1 MDENKKK
8 ELGSDV
14 NRRKFVLVT
23 NTDAKIED
31 YGWTKDYV
39 EGLLYIEANEPGN
52 ECMSD
57 ADTLNNLG
65 IIFCDG
71 VGAEVDMQRAIK
83 YYSKAAEL
91 GDDLAKSNLADIY
104 RKGTNG
110 MPKDYVKA
118 YELYKSCHIPY
129 AFYRVG
135 EALEFGR
142 GVEKDLEQAKQYYR
156 VAYREGHPLARRK
169 LQTLN
174 FLE

>member
-1 MDENKKK
+1 MEDKNNK
-8 ELGSDV
+8 ELGADV

-23 NTDAKIED
+23 NPNAKIDD
-31 YGWTKDYV
+31 YGWTEDFV
-39 EGLLYIEANEPGN
+39 EEMLRIEAKEPN
-52 ECMSD
+52 HEWMSD
-57 ADTLNNLG
+57 PEILNNLG

-83 YYSKAAEL
+83 YYSKAADL

-110 MPKDYVKA
+110 VPRDYTKA

-129 AFYRVG
+129 AYYRVG

-142 GVEKDLEQAKQYYR
+142 GVEKNVEKAKQYYR

>member
-1 MDENKKK
+1 MVENNKK

-14 NRRKFVLVT
+14 NRCKFVLVT

-31 YGWTKDYV
+31 YGWTEDYV
-39 EGLLYIEANEPGN
+39 ENLLYIEANEPDN

-57 ADTLNNLG
+57 ADTLNSLG
-65 IIFCDG
+65 IIYCDG

-91 GDDLAKSNLADIY
+91 GNDLAKSNLADIY

-110 MPKDYVKA
+110 VPRDYVKA
-118 YELYKSCHIPY
+118 YELYKSCRIPY

>member
-31 YGWTKDYV
+31 YGWTEDYV
-39 EGLLYIEANEPGN
+39 EDLLNIEANEPDN
-52 ECMSD
+52 EYMSD
-57 ADTLNNLG
+57 AETLNNLG
-65 IIFCDG
+65 IIFSDG

-83 YYSKAAEL
+83 YFSKAAEL

-110 MPKDYVKA
+110 VPRDYVKA
-118 YELYKSCHIPY
+118 YELYKSCRIPC

-142 GVEKDLEQAKQYYR
+142 GVEKDLELAKQYYR

>member
-1 MDENKKK
+1 MEEDKKK
-8 ELGSDV
+8 EFGSDV

-23 NTDAKIED
+23 NPNAKAED
-31 YGWTKDYV
+31 YGWTEDYV
-39 EGLLYIEANEPGN
+39 EDLLYIEFNEPDN

-57 ADTLNNLG
+57 AETLNNLG
-65 IIFCDG
+65 IIYSDG

-83 YYSKAAEL
+83 YFGMAAEL

-110 MPKDYVKA
+110 VPRDYAKA
-118 YELYKSCHIPY
+118 YELYNSCRLPY

-135 EALEFGR
+135 EALEYGR
-142 GVEKDLEQAKQYYR
+142 GVKQDIEMAKQYYR

>member
-31 YGWTKDYV
+31 YGWTEDYV
-39 EGLLYIEANEPGN
+39 EDLLNIEANEPDN
-52 ECMSD
+52 ECMGD
-57 ADTLNNLG
+57 AETLNNLG
-65 IIFCDG
+65 IIFSDG

-83 YYSKAAEL
+83 YLSKAAEL

-110 MPKDYVKA
+110 VPRDYVKA
-118 YELYKSCHIPY
+118 YELYKSCRIPY

-142 GVEKDLEQAKQYYR
+142 GVEKDLELAKQYYR

>member
-1 MDENKKK
+1 MEENKNK

-14 NRRKFVLVT
+14 NRCKFVLVT
-23 NTDAKIED
+23 NPNAKIED
-31 YGWTKDYV
+31 YGWTEDYV
-39 EGLLYIEANEPGN
+39 ENLLYIEANEPGH
-52 ECMSD
+52 EWMSD
-57 ADTLNNLG
+57 PEVLNELG
-65 IIFCDG
+65 IVFCDG
-71 VGAEVDMQRAIK
+71 VGAKIDMQRAIK

-91 GDDLAKSNLADIY
+91 GNDLAKSNLADIY

-110 MPKDYVKA
+110 VPRDYAKA
-118 YELYKSCHIPY
+118 YELYNSCRLPY

-142 GVEKDLEQAKQYYR
+142 GVAQDVEKAKRYYR